1 MPHRPSCCLT
11 ALLIASC
18 GQQNDRSGQEPELPP
33 PLVRAV
39 KAELRQVQRQIRTTG
54 FLESEHQ
61 DTIRSQ
67 VAGRLLQLHVDEG
80 SRVSAGA
87 VLAELDDREAQSA
100 RKQLV
105 VLRDSKSVDKQL
117 AELEIDAAGR
127 RTAQAGIEAQRTKAE
142 FDRQSQLDP
151 SIVSPKALE
160 DAELAWQAA
169 QEAAKV
175 AAFNESKAKL
185 EVGRIENAIAELQA
199 RIDELDVRLEYFKVR
214 APFSGIV
221 TQRHVSPGSTI
232 GLSSDLFDMIDPDHL
247 LAYLDRPQAELDLVR
262 QSRNVTF
269 TTDAIPG
276 REFTADIDLVS
287 PIIDRATGH
296 FRVRVRIRQPDSQT
310 LVHGM
315 FVRARIRAEAVR
327 ETLMVPKAAVLSE
340 GDVAVVMA
348 ARAGKAMRVDLDPG
362 LEQDQWVECKNR
374 GKNGLEPGDLVIVE
388 GHEDLED
395 QTAVRV
401 SQ

>member
-296 FRVRVRIRQPDSQT
+296 FRVRVRIRQPDAQT